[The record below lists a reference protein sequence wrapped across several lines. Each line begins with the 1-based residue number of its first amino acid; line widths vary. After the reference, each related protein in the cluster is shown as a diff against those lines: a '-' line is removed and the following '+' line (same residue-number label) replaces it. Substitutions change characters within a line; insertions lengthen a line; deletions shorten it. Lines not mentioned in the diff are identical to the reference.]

1 MQCTEQLLMLCFAC
15 AQAVERRAMLISSIT
30 AATVDWIQQRR
41 VRPHLNPCS
50 YQLQL
55 LGFQRVLEFGLTL
68 QRISNLIP
76 VVKKKKKKSL
86 PSRECFFCLLLFL
99 HFKKRWVLFPISQ
112 EAKLFFCLFFV
123 FSAFPHDVFFFSD
136 FTSQLSRWGPM
147 AEWSWTVP
155 AVSRHNRLSPLSLAV
170 HMKSNHQKQTNQTNK
185 NTHNTTNKNQ
195 AANYRSQEDR
205 ESGISHPLKY
215 GGHGKRE

>member
-15 AQAVERRAMLISSIT
+15 AQAVERRAMLISSI
-30 AATVDWIQQRR
+30 AVATVDWIQQRR

-68 QRISNLIP
+68 QRISNLISI
-76 VVKKKKKKSL
+76 VKKKKKNHFQAGNAFLSSFVSVLQKEMGFVPHITGSQAGFL
-86 PSRECFFCLLLFL
+86 FVFCFFC
-99 HFKKRWVLFPISQ
+99 FPTW
-112 EAKLFFCLFFV
+112 
-123 FSAFPHDVFFFSD
+123 FFFSD

-155 AVSRHNRLSPLSLAV
+155 AVSGHNQLSPLSLAV

>member
-15 AQAVERRAMLISSIT
+15 AQAVERRAMLISSIA

-68 QRISNLIP
+68 QRISNLIC

-86 PSRECFFCLLLFL
+86 PSRECFF
-99 HFKKRWVLFPISQ
+99 V
-112 EAKLFFCLFFV
+112 FFCFCTSKRNGFCSPYYRKPSWFFVCFFV
-123 FSAFPHDVFFFSD
+123 FSAFPHDFFFLISLHS
-136 FTSQLSRWGPM
+136 FPGGGQWLNEAGQCQQ
-147 AEWSWTVP
+147 
-155 AVSRHNRLSPLSLAV
+155 SPG
-170 HMKSNHQKQTNQTNK
+170 
-185 NTHNTTNKNQ
+185 TT
-195 AANYRSQEDR
+195 
-205 ESGISHPLKY
+205 GFHLFL
-215 GGHGKRE
+215 

>member
-123 FSAFPHDVFFFSD
+123 FSAFPHDVFFFFWFHFTAFQVGTNGWMKLDSASSLQAQPA
-136 FTSQLSRWGPM
+136 FTSFSSSTYEIKP
-147 AEWSWTVP
+147 S
-155 AVSRHNRLSPLSLAV
+155 
-170 HMKSNHQKQTNQTNK
+170 KTNQPNK
-185 NTHNTTNKNQ
+185 QKYPQHHQQKPS
-195 AANYRSQEDR
+195 SQLQV
-205 ESGISHPLKY
+205 SGGQRKWN
-215 GGHGKRE
+215 